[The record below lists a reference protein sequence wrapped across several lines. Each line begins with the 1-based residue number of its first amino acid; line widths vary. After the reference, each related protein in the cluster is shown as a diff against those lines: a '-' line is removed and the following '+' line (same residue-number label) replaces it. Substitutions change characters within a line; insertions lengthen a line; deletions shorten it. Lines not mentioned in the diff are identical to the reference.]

1 MKYHSHFFS
10 KISISFCLLAFL
22 FVFAA
27 CDHQTIQLEPEEV
40 EVTYTVFHLKQNI
53 SGEGYTP
60 DVNATETLKG
70 MTGSY
75 TNAQPK
81 KFEGFIT
88 PDENTIVQIKLEK
101 NSSNNVSIYYDRK
114 QITYTFKTGAGSFAD
129 GTTEKTISGLY
140 EADVSVP
147 NNPTRTGYDFE
158 GWNETVPEKFG
169 TADIIFTAQWK
180 ESASQGGG
188 NEQGGNEQTEAQYT
202 VEHWQQKTVGDE
214 YVKITDET
222 EIKIGKVGEMTDA
235 RKSSY
240 QGFTAKTFEQSIIA
254 ADGSTVIK
262 IYYDRNMITYIFNA
276 GNGQFENGEN
286 TKNVSGRFGAP
297 VPSVE
302 KPTYTGYEFRE
313 WNYIVPDFFDYR
325 NNLTFTANWAE
336 AGEPPAKE
344 TTYTIEYYKQNVDN
358 DEYELFETFP
368 GLKAYVGSQKTDIP
382 SSYAGFTPKLVTP
395 VTIEDGG
402 VSIIKVYYDRNII
415 TYIFDAAGGKLNG
428 STDNVEIEGRFGAA
442 VNIPAN
448 PVQAGY
454 DFKYWFPAIPATFDH
469 QDKTFTAYW
478 DARDG
483 IPYKV
488 QHWKQNI
495 DNDKYTLVEA
505 DTQNKE
511 GKTGDE
517 TIANARYYGA
527 GFITKDYEQKE
538 ISGDGS
544 TVVDIYYDRKL
555 ITYTFTF
562 YGEGGTW
569 ENGSDDDIEIEG
581 KFGAAV
587 PIPQNPIYDNPDV
600 YLEFSNWMT
609 HDNEYAYSQQY
620 LTTFDV
626 KNRRFYPVWVKKPQK
641 YTVKHFQQNINND
654 EYTEFESEEID
665 GFVKDQTAAVAK
677 SYTGFTV
684 QNFSQVP
691 IALNESTVV
700 NIYYNR
706 NEIEFTF
713 KLCGGSIND
722 STENITETKRYGDPV
737 TQPAN
742 PVKTNHNFL
751 NWYSDLYQRTLYD
764 FTSTPLESTTI
775 YAGWD
780 YIPQQAKEKITI
792 GSTTFE
798 KTEEV
803 YVIDPATIGDNIT
816 VVQGKKYTT
825 STTTKGPFD
834 EGRTVS
840 LSPYIMGK
848 YEVTQELYTAVMTD
862 QVLTINGTPY
872 PLNASP
878 FEGLETGSYPL
889 VTGENQALR
898 PADSITW
905 YDAVYFCNK
914 LTEMVGGNLTP
925 AYEILESTVN
935 KDGETIYATVDGNG
949 HITYAPVIYNQNA
962 NGYRLPTEAEWEF
975 AFRGGNPLLNDWD
988 YMFSGNPGAEGVSYT
1003 ANINS
1008 GLESVGW
1015 YRNNSINELKNIN
1028 VTHEVGLKNPNVLGI
1043 YDMSGNVKEW
1053 CYDWQTSIE
1062 TGTFSNPVGGAS
1074 SLVKMMRGGSAYDN
1088 ASSCTICFRDM
1099 IEPKKINRFYGFRL
1113 VRSAQ

>member
-1 MKYHSHFFS
+1 MKNVKFLTKAFGITMLIAS
-10 KISISFCLLAFL
+10 LLG
-22 FVFAA
+22 FAA
-27 CDHQTIQLEPEEV
+27 CEHQTVQLVPEEV

-53 SGEGYTP
+53 SGEGYSP

-70 MTGSY
+70 MTGSH

-81 KFEGFIT
+81 SFEGFT
-88 PDENTIVQIKLEK
+88 AKSFEQIKLEK
-101 NSSNNVSIYYDRK
+101 DGTNTVSIYYDRK
-114 QITYTFKTGAGSFAD
+114 EITYTFKTEAGSFAD
-129 GTTEKTISGLY
+129 GTTEKTISGRY
-140 EADVSVP
+140 EAEVSVP
-147 NNPTRTGYDFE
+147 NDPTRTGYDFT
-158 GWNETVPEKFG
+158 GWNETVPVTFG
-169 TADIIFTAQWK
+169 TTDIIFTAQWK

-214 YVKITDET
+214 YVRIEDDTET
-222 EIKIGKVGEMTDA
+222 KKGIVGDTTKA
-235 RKSSY
+235 VAKSY
-240 QGFTAKTFEQSIIA
+240 NNFTVKDIEEKEIA
-254 ADGSTVIK
+254 ADGSTVVK
-262 IYYDRNMITYIFNA
+262 IRYDRDIITYTFNA
-276 GNGQFENGEN
+276 GKGKFEDGKN
-286 TKNVSGRFGAP
+286 TKIISGRFGA
-297 VPSVE
+297 VLLSVE
-302 KPTYTGYEFRE
+302 EPTYEGYVFSCWDYVVPNFFETGY
-313 WNYIVPDFFDYR
+313 NHP
-325 NNLTFTANWAE
+325 FTANWTE
-336 AGEPPAKE
+336 AGEPPAKV
-344 TTYTIEYYKQNVDN
+344 TTYKIEYYEQNIDDN
-358 DEYELFETFP
+358 EYTLSNTYVIEN
-368 GLKAYVGSQKTDIP
+368 AVVGSQVTEDPLTKT
-382 SSYAGFTPKLVTP
+382 GFTPQSVDP

-402 VSIIKVYYDRNII
+402 VTVIKVYYVRNII
-415 TYIFDAAGGKLNG
+415 TYTFDAAGGKLNG

-442 VNIPAN
+442 VNIPDD
-448 PVQAGY
+448 PVQDGY

-495 DNDKYTLVEA
+495 DNDEYTLVEA

-587 PIPQNPIYDNPDV
+587 PIPQNPVYDNPDV
-600 YLEFSNWMT
+600 YLEFSKWMT

-665 GFVKDQTAAVAK
+665 GFVKEQTAAAAK
-677 SYTGFTV
+677 SYIGFTV
-684 QNFSQVP
+684 QNFNQVP

-713 KLCGGSIND
+713 KLCGGSIDD

-737 TQPAN
+737 TQPAD

-764 FTSTPLESTTI
+764 FTSTPSESTTI

-803 YVIDPATIGDNIT
+803 YVIDRAKIGDNIT

-848 YEVTQELYTAVMTD
+848 YEVTQELYTYVMTN

-925 AYEILESTVN
+925 VYEILESTVN

-975 AFRGGNPLLNDWD
+975 AFRGGNPLLDDWD
-988 YMFSGNPGAEGVSYT
+988 YMFSGNPGEEGVSYT

-1015 YRNNSINELKNIN
+1015 YRNNSINVSKNTN
-1028 VTHEVGLKNPNVLGI
+1028 VTHEVGLKSRNVLGI
-1043 YDMSGNVKEW
+1043 FDMSGNIKEW
-1053 CYDWQTSIE
+1053 CYDWQTSME
-1062 TGTFSNPVGGAS
+1062 TGTFSNPAGGAS
-1074 SLVKMMRGGSAYDN
+1074 SSVKMMRGGSAYDN
-1088 ASSCTICFRDM
+1088 ASSCAICFRDM
-1099 IEPKKINRFYGFRL
+1099 IEPKKINRSYGFRL
-1113 VRSAQ
+1113 ARSAQ

>member
-1 MKYHSHFFS
+1 MKNVKFLS
-10 KISISFCLLAFL
+10 KAFGLIMLIASFLG
-22 FVFAA
+22 FAA
-27 CDHQTIQLEPEEV
+27 CDHQTVQLVPVEV
-40 EVTYTVFHLKQNI
+40 EVTYTVEHYLQKVSGDGYEEEPALTEYITGMSGSNTEAKPHDFEGFVVQGISTVKLEKDKTTVIKIKYNRKEITYSFYANGGSFEYGVKTVTVKGLYGANVTLPKNPEKKDFDFESWDEEVPSKFGAESKAFYAKWTSKASQNGGNE
-53 SGEGYTP
+53 SGEGQK
-60 DVNATETLKG
+60 E
-70 MTGSY
+70 
-75 TNAQPK
+75 
-81 KFEGFIT
+81 
-88 PDENTIVQIKLEK
+88 
-101 NSSNNVSIYYDRK
+101 
-114 QITYTFKTGAGSFAD
+114 
-129 GTTEKTISGLY
+129 EKTVEY
-140 EADVSVP
+140 
-147 NNPTRTGYDFE
+147 R
-158 GWNETVPEKFG
+158 
-169 TADIIFTAQWK
+169 
-180 ESASQGGG
+180 
-188 NEQGGNEQTEAQYT
+188 
-202 VEHWQQKTVGDE
+202 VEHWQQKTIGDE

-222 EIKIGKVGEMTDA
+222 EIKTGKVGEMTDA
-235 RKSSY
+235 KKSSY

-302 KPTYTGYEFRE
+302 KPTYAGYEFRE

-358 DEYELFETFP
+358 DEYELFESFP

-382 SSYAGFTPKLVTP
+382 SSYAGFTPKPVTP

-442 VNIPAN
+442 VTIPDD
-448 PVQAGY
+448 PVQDGY

-488 QHWKQNI
+488 QHWKQNT
-495 DNDKYTLVEA
+495 DNDEYTLIET

-562 YGEGGTW
+562 SGEGGTW

-587 PIPQNPIYDNPDV
+587 PIPQNPVYDNPDV
-600 YLEFSNWMT
+600 YLEFSKWMT

-626 KNRRFYPVWVKKPQK
+626 KNRKFYPVWVKKPQK
-641 YTVKHFQQNINND
+641 YTVKHFQQNINNE

-665 GFVKDQTAAVAK
+665 GFVKDQTAAAAK

-684 QNFSQVP
+684 QNFNQVP

-737 TQPAN
+737 TQPAD
-742 PVKTNHNFL
+742 PVKTNHIFL

-803 YVIDPATIGDNIT
+803 YVIDPAKIGDNIT

-848 YEVTQELYTAVMTD
+848 YEVTQELYTAVMTN

-914 LTEMVGGNLTP
+914 LTQMVGGNLSP

-975 AFRGGNPLLNDWD
+975 AFRGGNPLLDKWD

-1003 ANINS
+1003 ASINS

-1015 YRNNSINELKNIN
+1015 YQNNTTTG
-1028 VTHEVGLKNPNVLGI
+1028 THEVGLKSPNVLGI
-1043 YDMSGNVKEW
+1043 YDMSGNIREW
-1053 CYDWQTSIE
+1053 CYDWQSIME
-1062 TGTFSNPVGGAS
+1062 TGTFINPVAGS
-1074 SLVKMMRGGSAYDN
+1074 ENPNNISNSVKMMRGGSAYN
-1088 ASSCTICFRDM
+1088 TASFSTNCYRLMSYAPDEIYRA
-1099 IEPKKINRFYGFRL
+1099 NGFRL
-1113 VRSAQ
+1113 ARSAQ